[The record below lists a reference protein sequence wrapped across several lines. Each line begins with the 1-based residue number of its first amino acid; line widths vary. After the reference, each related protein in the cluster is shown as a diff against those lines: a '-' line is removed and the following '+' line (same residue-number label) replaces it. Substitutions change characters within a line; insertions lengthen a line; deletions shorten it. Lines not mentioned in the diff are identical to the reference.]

1 MVKATCWHSFL
12 GAQRRSPGDCLT
24 KTQVC
29 AKGKPYV
36 YRLTPAQCWKVK
48 GRGESL
54 ELKPQ

>member
-1 MVKATCWHSFL
+1 M
-12 GAQRRSPGDCLT
+12 GAQIRRPGDWLT

-36 YRLTPAQCWKVK
+36 YRLPPAQCRKVK

-54 ELKPQ
+54 ELKPR